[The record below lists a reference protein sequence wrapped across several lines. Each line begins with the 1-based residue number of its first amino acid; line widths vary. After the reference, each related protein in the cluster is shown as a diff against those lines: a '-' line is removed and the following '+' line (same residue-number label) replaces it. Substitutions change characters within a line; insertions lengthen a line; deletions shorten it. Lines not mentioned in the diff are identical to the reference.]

1 MTPPG
6 GQEPVKAGPCGL
18 GCENPLSNSLQ
29 ERLGRIYMNKGRRDS
44 CGRRYCMLE
53 LEGREWRVTVETG
66 ILSEPLLQDCRLEKQ
81 VLPLSHP
88 APQRVILFLNLSHC
102 LLFFFF

>member
-1 MTPPG
+1 
-6 GQEPVKAGPCGL
+6 
-18 GCENPLSNSLQ
+18 
-29 ERLGRIYMNKGRRDS
+29 
-44 CGRRYCMLE
+44 MLE

-66 ILSEPLLQDCRLEKQ
+66 ILSEPLLQDCLLEKQ

-102 LLFFFF
+102 LLIFFFFKKVSAVIVKLLLVARNSRHHEGF